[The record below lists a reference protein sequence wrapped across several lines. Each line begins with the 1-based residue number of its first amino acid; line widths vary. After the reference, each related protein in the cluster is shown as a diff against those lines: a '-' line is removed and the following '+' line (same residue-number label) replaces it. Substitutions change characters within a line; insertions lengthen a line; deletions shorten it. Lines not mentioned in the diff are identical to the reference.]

1 MNLQSYDPKGR
12 IFNRPL
18 RAGAALWAISVAIGA
33 WAAYDTRAA
42 LLRAALLLLA
52 LAPVLLALAGRPST
66 LGQQSWHNLQPST
79 RNLQSSIFNLQSLAA
94 AIALA
99 IASYYLLSRVV
110 TLPEDINA
118 NVAANALVILLPLA
132 LAGAATRSRRSA
144 IFNLQFSIFNVIAI
158 AALAL
163 SGSRGAW
170 LGLAAGAIAAL
181 IVRAMDRRG
190 DRPVARRTGA
200 PTTRDADTVAAAPTT
215 CDARERRAAWGIAFA
230 ALTFLAAAGAM
241 AAIMS
246 LPALGQAAGAVG
258 AGTAGGAGATA
269 VTRGDLWRDMLIQAR
284 DYAFT
289 GSGLGATMMVDA
301 SYVRLLHVGF
311 ITHSHNLYLQ
321 IVLEQ
326 GPLGLLGFILIVGGS
341 LAALVAAPVHRP
353 LRLGAIASIVAL
365 LVHGIVDAGVYVAL
379 PAPLLFAATA
389 AFGGLKI
396 EDGRLKI
403 AQGAAPIFNLRFSIF
418 NRTLPPLA
426 LALILLAALL
436 PPVRAAFLANLGAV
450 AQSKAELSRYDWP
463 TWGIQDELRRSGEVD
478 LAPAISLYDG
488 SLRLNPSDPVA
499 NRRLGQI
506 SLSLGDYAEAGAL
519 LSAAAGA
526 GAAGAASDPAPSPPV
541 SSIRPSAV
549 RLYGEWLA
557 IEGRTAEAAALW
569 RTVDVSR
576 GQLDARAWW
585 YDHIGEPDRASFVR
599 AAAARMN

>member
-1 MNLQSYDPKGR
+1 MILPSSFFR
-12 IFNRPL
+12 LPL
-18 RAGAALWAISVAIGA
+18 RIGAALWAISVAIGA

-170 LGLAAGAIAAL
+170 LGLAAGAVAAL
-181 IVRAMDRRG
+181 VVWAMDRRG
-190 DRPVARRTGA
+190 AKSCAPRAGA
-200 PTTRDADTVAAAPTT
+200 PTA
-215 CDARERRAAWGIAFA
+215 RAAWGIAFA
-230 ALTFLAAAGAM
+230 ALAFLAVAGAM

-246 LPALGQAAGAVG
+246 LPALGQAAG
-258 AGTAGGAGATA
+258 TIGGAGATA
-269 VTRGDLWRDMLIQAR
+269 VTRADLWRDMLVQVR

-321 IVLEQ
+321 IMLEQ

-341 LAALVAAPVHRP
+341 LAALVAAPSASPTGSPP

-396 EDGRLKI
+396 EDGRLEI

-463 TWGIQDELRRSGEVD
+463 AWGIQDELRRSGEID
-478 LAPAISLYDG
+478 LAPAVALYDG

-506 SLSLGDYAEAGAL
+506 SLSLGDYA
-519 LSAAAGA
+519 GA
-526 GAAGAASDPAPSPPV
+526 GVLLAGIGHRELGTGTLGNGDWGSG
-541 SSIRPSAV
+541 IGIGYTNNAV
-549 RLYGEWLA
+549 TRLYGEWLA

-569 RTVDVSR
+569 RTVDVSQ

-585 YDHIGEPDRASFVR
+585 YDHIGEPARASFVR

>member
-52 LAPVLLALAGRPST
+52 LAPVLLALAGKLAT
-66 LGQQSWHNLQPST
+66 LGQRSWHNLQPST

-99 IASYYLLSRVV
+99 IAAYYLLSRVV

-118 NVAANALVILLPLA
+118 NVAANAMAILLPLA
-132 LAGAATRSRRSA
+132 LAGAATRTKRSA
-144 IFNLQFSIFNVIAI
+144 IFNLQFSIFNLIVLV
-158 AALAL
+158 ALFV

-170 LGLAAGAIAAL
+170 LGLAAGAVAAL
-181 IVRAMDRRG
+181 IVWAMDRRG
-190 DRPVARRTGA
+190 AKSCARRTGA
-200 PTTRDADTVAAAPTT
+200 PTTRDEDMVAGEAG
-215 CDARERRAAWGIAFA
+215 DARGRRGVAWGVAFA
-230 ALTFLAAAGAM
+230 ALAFLAVAGAM
-241 AAIMS
+241 AAIMA

-258 AGTAGGAGATA
+258 AGTASGAGATA
-269 VTRGDLWRDMLIQAR
+269 VTRADLWRDMLVQAR